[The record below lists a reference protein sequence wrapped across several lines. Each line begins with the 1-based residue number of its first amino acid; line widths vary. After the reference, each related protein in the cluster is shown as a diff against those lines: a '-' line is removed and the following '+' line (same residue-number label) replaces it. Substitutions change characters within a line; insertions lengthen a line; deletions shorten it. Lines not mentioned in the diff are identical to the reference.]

1 MITYNFKKERGI
13 KIYMNIVNKIEGK
26 ILYGLAKLISIIL
39 DIIITVIETIVMIIS
54 SIARGFVVLLGMG
67 GCLFLLLFAGPLGIA
82 LLLNPAV
89 LLTLAFFII
98 APILGT
104 KFVSYLKYIRYVT
117 TEYLFD
123 RSSYLIDGKS
133 YEFETFDEYKKK
145 YKRMQEE
152 KRRKRQEENRARQ
165 EREWE
170 ERFRQW
176 NAHQNSQRSN
186 WGYGSGQ
193 GYANPTNDFKT
204 KYEKSCN
211 LLEVGYDADERQ
223 IKLSYRKKAKEYHP
237 DINKSPDATEKFQKV
252 NEAYEFLSDG
262 NVERYKSIV

>member
-1 MITYNFKKERGI
+1 
-13 KIYMNIVNKIEGK
+13 MNILNKIQGK
-26 ILYGLAKLISIIL
+26 ILYGLGKSISVIL
-39 DIIITVIETIVMIIS
+39 DGVISLVQTMVMIIS
-54 SIARGFVVLLGMG
+54 SIARGFVVLIGMG
-67 GCLFLLLFAGPLGIA
+67 GCLFLLLFAGPFGIA

-89 LLTLAFFII
+89 LLTIAFFII
-98 APILGT
+98 APILGS
-104 KFVSYLKYIRYVT
+104 KFISYLKYIRYIT

-123 RSSYLIDGKS
+123 RASYFIDGKK
-133 YEFETFDEYKKK
+133 YQFETFDEYKKK

-176 NAHQNSQRSN
+176 NSYQNSQRNNS
-186 WGYGSGQ
+186 GYGSRQ
-193 GYANPTNDFKT
+193 SYVNPTSEFKR

-211 LLEVGYDADERQ
+211 LLGVGYHADEGQ
-223 IKLSYRKKAKEYHP
+223 IKSAYRKKAKEYHP
-237 DINKSPDATEKFQKV
+237 DINKSPDATEKFQQV
-252 NEAYEFLSDG
+252 NDAYEFLSNG